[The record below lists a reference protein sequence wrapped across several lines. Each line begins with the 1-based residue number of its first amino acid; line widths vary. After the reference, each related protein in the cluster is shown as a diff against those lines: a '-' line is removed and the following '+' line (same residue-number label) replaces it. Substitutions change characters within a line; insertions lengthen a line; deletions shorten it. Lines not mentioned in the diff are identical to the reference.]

1 MKNKQTTLSVL
12 RQTQKDIREIRKG
25 VGILVAGDTIVQGIE
40 KQKDGYF
47 TITDEAKLKTSEMMN
62 ELREKF
68 NVYSYWNNNELDKNF
83 PKPIKATTR
92 YFNKSQDPDTETLNK
107 SYDDLKAEKKEFC
120 TLREYILMFMQY
132 HEETG
137 KYLDEKGWTVFS
149 DSLPGGDV
157 AYGYWHPD
165 HREVKFIWYHATNV
179 LGRCGARLAF
189 SLNS

>member
-1 MKNKQTTLSVL
+1 MKKKQTTLSVL
-12 RQTQKDIREIRKG
+12 RQIQKDIREIRKG

-68 NVYSYWNNNELDKNF
+68 NVYSYWDNDELDKNF
-83 PKPIKATTR
+83 PKPNKATTR

-137 KYLDEKGWTVFS
+137 KYLDEKGWTIFS
-149 DSLPGGDV
+149 VSLPDGRV
-157 AYGYWHPD
+157 ADGCWNPAYRGVRFNW
-165 HREVKFIWYHATNV
+165 
-179 LGRCGARLAF
+179 CGAAGVDGYHGSRLAV